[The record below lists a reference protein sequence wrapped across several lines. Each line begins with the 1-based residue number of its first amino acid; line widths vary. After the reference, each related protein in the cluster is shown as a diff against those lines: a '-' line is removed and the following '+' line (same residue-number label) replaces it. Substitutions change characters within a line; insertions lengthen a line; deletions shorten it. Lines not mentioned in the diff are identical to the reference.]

1 MAVHPF
7 LPGLTV
13 EIIVNNALLPEY
25 DDDSV
30 TPASPTTVTKYV
42 EATSGANFAIK
53 VSLIE
58 KEFPFPK
65 GYIEAA
71 VSLDGRRLMSAIISE
86 AQFFKHRMI
95 EGRQSQIGEHYKIQR
110 FCFAELE
117 ISKFRR
123 RRT

>member
-1 MAVHPF
+1 M
-7 LPGLTV
+7 PGLTV